1 MIGERPVIVTIGLT
15 LAAVLLV
22 ISASL
27 YEKGRPPVTVD
38 QWALGGRRFGAVLV
52 FVLMAGEI
60 YTTFAFLGASGF
72 AYAKGGVVFYILV
85 YTCLGFVTSY
95 WILPPVWKFATS
107 RKLLTQ
113 PDFFAAKYDSPGLGL
128 VVAAV
133 GLAALVLYLIL
144 QLRGLGIIVE
154 TLSDERINTPTAVI
168 GGASVMAVYV
178 ILSGMRGSAW
188 AALIKDATTWIVCA
202 FLGVYLPY
210 HYYGGI
216 GEMFQEIERVKP
228 GFSALPQT
236 GETIVWYCSTI
247 ALSALGLYMWPH
259 TFCSSYT
266 SKSAIAFRKN
276 AVVMPIYALIMMFA
290 MLVGF
295 AASLKIPGLQGQQ
308 IDLSLLKLSIMTFD
322 PWFVGVIGAVGVL
335 AALVPGATIL
345 ITAATIVSNNL
356 VLKFYPSMTA
366 HQMTNCA
373 RLSVVAISAIA
384 VYFTLVGGDGIVA
397 VLILGYGIV
406 TQLFPALFASLL
418 PRNPFTKEGAMAGI
432 IVGVGTVT
440 VVSASGLNII
450 TFFPGAPSVFREVNT
465 GFIALGFN
473 TMIAL
478 LVSIA
483 TEQMPQGRTR

>member
-1 MIGERPVIVTIGLT
+1 VIVAIGLA
-15 LAAVLLV
+15 LAAVVFVVALS
-22 ISASL
+22 IF
-27 YEKGRPPVTVD
+27 EKGRPTVTVD

-60 YTTFAFLGASGF
+60 YTTFTFLGASGF
-72 AYAKGGVVFYILV
+72 AYANGGVVFYILV

-95 WILPPVWKFATS
+95 WILPPIWKFATS

-113 PDFFAAKYDSPGLGL
+113 PDFFESKYDSPGLGF

-133 GLAALVLYLIL
+133 GLVALVLYLIL

-154 TLSDERINTPTAVI
+154 TLSEGEINTPSAVI
-168 GGASVMAVYV
+168 GGAVIMAVYV
-178 ILSGMRGSAW
+178 IFSGMRGSAW
-188 AALIKDATTWIVCA
+188 AALIKDGTTWVACA
-202 FLGVYLPY
+202 FLGIYLPY
-210 HYYGGI
+210 HYFGGI
-216 GEMFQEIERVKP
+216 SEMFQQIEQARP

-236 GETIVWYCSTI
+236 GQTIVWYCSTI

-276 AVVMPIYALIMMFA
+276 AVVMPLYSLVMMFA

-295 AASLKIPGLQGQQ
+295 AASLKIPGLQGPQ

-345 ITAATIVSNNL
+345 ITGATIVSNNL
-356 VLKFYPSMTA
+356 VGKLYPSMTSR
-366 HQMTNCA
+366 QMTSCA
-373 RLSVVAISAIA
+373 KISVVTITSVA
-384 VYFTLVGGDGIVA
+384 VYFTLTGGDGIVA
-397 VLILGYGIV
+397 VLILGYTIV
-406 TQLFPALFASLL
+406 TQLFPSLFACLL
-418 PRNPFTKEGAMAGI
+418 PRNPFTKEGAIAGI
-432 IVGVGTVT
+432 IVGVGTVA
-440 VVSASGLNII
+440 VVSGSGLSII
-450 TFFPGAPSVFREVNT
+450 TFFPGAPSVFKEVNT

-473 TMIAL
+473 VMIAL

-483 TEQMPQGRTR
+483 TEQLPQGRTR